1 MNHLRPRCRN
11 TTALFAAF
19 ALAGA
24 APAQQATGRHP
35 EAPPPNFVVLVLEG
49 TGAGWASTSV
59 AMDRQ
64 LPAARA
70 FAAQTPNLARLAA
83 AGMRFA
89 EFYASAPRC
98 TPTRA
103 SLLTGMSAGRL
114 GMTYVH
120 EGGAERRGGVRTR
133 GEADDASDATTKL
146 LPPSTTTELPDEI
159 TTIAELLHAAGYA
172 TAHFGKW
179 HVGRRRPAEHGF
191 DVDDGANTNR
201 GPGRNDKPN
210 PEEGQTITERGIAF
224 LREQS
229 GARRPF
235 YLQLSHYGGGS
246 ADESRPETRALLAA
260 ELRGMRGKTGWQAAI
275 LRDIDDQIGA
285 VLAAIDDVGITAQT
299 YVIVTFDHGAA
310 GRDANAPLR
319 GGKGSVYEG
328 GIRVPFLVRGPG
340 VAADT
345 CSHVRASS
353 SDLLPT
359 VAELAGL
366 TSWPAAVEGGSLADV
381 LRRRGTG
388 VVARPRPEL
397 VVHFPHYDLGSK
409 PATALFFDDYKL
421 VRHYEDDRC
430 ELFDVARDPGERR
443 DLAAA
448 EPQRT
453 KEMSQRLDAYLRAI
467 GAKLPVANPA
477 GGTGK

>member
-1 MNHLRPRCRN
+1 MNRRPTQRAVG
-11 TTALFAAF
+11 ALAIAVALAF
-19 ALAGA
+19 APSA
-24 APAQQATGRHP
+24 AVAQRTAEPTTTSS
-35 EAPPPNFVVLVLEG
+35 PPNFVVLVLEG

-59 AMDRQ
+59 AMDPQ
-64 LPAARA
+64 LPEAKA

-103 SLLTGMSAGRL
+103 SLLTGMSAGKL
-114 GMTYVH
+114 GMTYVN
-120 EGGAERRGGVRTR
+120 EGGTERRGGGRKN
-133 GEADDASDATTKL
+133 GDGDADATPQKL
-146 LPPSTTTELPDEI
+146 VPPTSITELPADV

-179 HVGRRRPAEHGF
+179 HVGRQRPAAHGF

-201 GPGRNDKPN
+201 GPDRNDKPN
-210 PEEGQTITERGIAF
+210 PEEGAAITDRGIAF
-224 LREQS
+224 LREQHA
-229 GARRPF
+229 ARRPF

-285 VLAAIDDVGITAQT
+285 VLAAIDAAGIAKQT
-299 YVIVTFDHGAA
+299 YVVVTFDHGAA

-340 VAADT
+340 IAADS

-353 SDLLPT
+353 ADLLPT
-359 VAELAGL
+359 IAELAGIAEW
-366 TSWPAAVEGGSLADV
+366 SAAVEGGSLADV
-381 LRRRGTG
+381 LRRRGSG

-409 PATALFFDDYKL
+409 PASALFLDDYKL

-430 ELFDVARDPGERR
+430 ELFDIARDPGERR

-448 EPQRT
+448 EPERT
-453 KEMSQRLDAYLRAI
+453 KEMTQRLDAYLKAI
-467 GAKLPVANPA
+467 GARLPVAAPA
-477 GGTGK
+477 TDGK